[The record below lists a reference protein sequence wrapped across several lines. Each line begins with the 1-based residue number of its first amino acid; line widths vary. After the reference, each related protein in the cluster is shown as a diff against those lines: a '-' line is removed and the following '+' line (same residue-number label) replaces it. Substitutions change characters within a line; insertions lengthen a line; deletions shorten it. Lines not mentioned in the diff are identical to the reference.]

1 MKTLTTIYIKL
12 YEIVE
17 TDKVVMVSTDVNGY
31 FAIVDRIVEVAET
44 LEGF

>member
-12 YEIVE
+12 YEVLE

-31 FAIVDRIVEVAET
+31 FAIVDRLIDVIEE
-44 LEGF
+44 F